1 MLKSVFLM
9 ACFGFSRIGELVC
22 NSKKEA
28 QRSFLMILDV
38 EMSGN
43 KIKLR
48 MRYSKTDQM
57 GKSCEIIITGSQQK
71 NLCPVSDAKGFIAQ
85 RGRYAGPL
93 YSHFN
98 HTFLSR
104 FQFHKVLHKAMKFV
118 AQDVKNVKSHS
129 FRIGGATNAMCK
141 GIPYETIKS
150 MGRWKSEAAKC
161 YIRIPVFEVNK
172 LT

>member
-1 MLKSVFLM
+1 
-9 ACFGFSRIGELVC
+9 
-22 NSKKEA
+22 
-28 QRSFLMILDV
+28 
-38 EMSGN
+38 
-43 KIKLR
+43 
-48 MRYSKTDQM
+48 M
-57 GKSCEIIITGSQQK
+57 GGSQHEDIC
-71 NLCPVSDAKGFIAQ
+71 LVSAAKGFIAQ

-104 FQFHKVLHKAMKFV
+104 FQFNKVLHKAMEFV
-118 AQDVKNVKSHS
+118 AQNVKNIKSHS

-150 MGRWKSEAAKC
+150 MGRWKSEAAKH
-161 YIRIPVFEVNK
+161 YIRIPIIEVNK